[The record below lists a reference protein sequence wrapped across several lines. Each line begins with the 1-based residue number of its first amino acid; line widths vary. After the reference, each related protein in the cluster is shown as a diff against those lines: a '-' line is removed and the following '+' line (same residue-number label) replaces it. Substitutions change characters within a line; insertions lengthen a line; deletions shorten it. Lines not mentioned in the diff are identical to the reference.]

1 MTDASAAETLG
12 FQTEAKKLLQLMINS
27 LYSNR
32 EIFLRELISNASDA
46 IDKLRFEALADDAL
60 LAGDPEFRIRIE
72 FDKDAKTLS
81 VSDNGVGMTREE
93 VVANLG
99 TIAKS
104 GTAEF
109 LDRLTGDQKGD
120 ATLIGQFGVGFY
132 SAFIVAGE
140 VEVLTRRAGQEAGV
154 RWSSQGEESFT
165 VEDAPG
171 LARGTKVTLALKDD
185 AEEFADGFRLR
196 SIVRQYSDHI
206 GVPVEM
212 PKEGDDEEGDPEFE
226 SVNSAKALWT
236 RSRSE
241 IEDDEYREFYRHVSH
256 DFEDPLVWSH
266 NRVEG
271 KLEYT
276 SLLYV
281 PGRAPYDL
289 WNREAPRG
297 VKLYVQRVFIM
308 DEADEFLPLYL
319 RFVRGVVDCSDLP
332 LNISREILQKDE
344 RTRTIRNALTRRV
357 LDTLGKLEAEQ
368 YGEFWDEFGQVLKE
382 GVAEDFA
389 NKEALLK
396 LLRFTSTHDEEA
408 KQRISLADYVGRM
421 GEGQDRIYYL
431 IAESDSAARQSPHLE
446 VFRVR
451 GIEVLLLTDRI
462 DEWFMSFAGEF
473 DGKEFQDVTR
483 GELDLDPA
491 EEAAEKNDAEESKE
505 EEDDSLVSRIK
516 AALGE
521 RVNEV
526 RRSKRLTDSPAC
538 LVLGEHDM
546 GLQMRRI
553 MEAAGQSA
561 PDSKPDFEINAD
573 HPLILRLDAEP
584 DEDRFGDLV
593 SVLFDQAA
601 LAEGNGIEQPGAYV
615 RRINDLL
622 VELLG

>member
-446 VFRVR
+446 VFRAR